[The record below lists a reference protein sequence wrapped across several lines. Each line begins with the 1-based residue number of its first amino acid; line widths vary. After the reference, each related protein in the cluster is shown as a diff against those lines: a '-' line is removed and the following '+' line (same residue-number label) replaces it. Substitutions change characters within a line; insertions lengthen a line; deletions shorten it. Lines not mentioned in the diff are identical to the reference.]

1 MGLSHRVEQLRC
13 LERVSCRGCQSSK
26 LRAEHGLS
34 SALSLLDWQPRQL
47 TLSRHLSC
55 STRWLSPMSPVYPH
69 SPNNSEIL
77 ESAQGWIAPGRRGM
91 GRQEG
96 SGGKPRTDTRTDKRT
111 YLNGS
116 KTPQVN
122 AKWDSVQIISFW
134 HSDRH
139 KHTQGKNLYIFAMQ
153 AVKIMNAQ

>member
-1 MGLSHRVEQLRC
+1 MPSDMNSVLNGATAGRRIT
-13 LERVSCRGCQSSK
+13 K
-26 LRAEHGLS
+26 TT
-34 SALSLLDWQPRQL
+34 ALHKQQ
-47 TLSRHLSC
+47 
-55 STRWLSPMSPVYPH
+55 
-69 SPNNSEIL
+69 L
-77 ESAQGWIAPGRRGM
+77 ESAQGKIAQPAAAGEGGM
-91 GRQEG
+91 GRK
-96 SGGKPRTDTRTDKRT
+96 GGKPQTDTWARTDKRT